1 MVPNPDADQWGPHQ
15 LLSMAARL
23 VQRRQDQALAEL
35 GLTHAAVIALQGLL
49 DGPLNQEQLAADI
62 KVRSQSIGRV
72 LSRLEGAGLVS
83 RASSSQDR
91 RHNEVSITE
100 AGRQALEAAR
110 KAEREA
116 LPPDVVGGTVLGREL
131 ARVISYFPV
140 RAKPGPDKP
149 RNAPADGAPDEGAA
163 DDGAPVEGASV
174 EGAPDE
180 AQTADAAGGAAKVS
194 SAAAGVSA
202 EAAPAEGAPP
212 SPAADAPAEP
222 DLRAVTAADGV
233 TAQHAT
239 PAAPDSRRTQ
249 KPHGKSDPAPA

>member
-49 DGPLNQEQLAADI
+49 DGPLNQEQLASDI

-72 LSRLEGAGLVS
+72 LSRLEAAGLVV
-83 RASSSQDR
+83 RESSSLDR

-110 KAEREA
+110 KAEQEA

-131 ARVISYFPV
+131 ARVISYFPG
-140 RAKPGPDKP
+140 RAKAGSAKPQDTSAGGEPGAGENVEGGPAVAG
-149 RNAPADGAPDEGAA
+149 APLEGVPDEGVQQGSGTDSSAEPA
-163 DDGAPVEGASV
+163 LQAPVAAEENAAQDAIP
-174 EGAPDE
+174 APQDR
-180 AQTADAAGGAAKVS
+180 
-194 SAAAGVSA
+194 AGVI
-202 EAAPAEGAPP
+202 P
-212 SPAADAPAEP
+212 
-222 DLRAVTAADGV
+222 
-233 TAQHAT
+233 
-239 PAAPDSRRTQ
+239 
-249 KPHGKSDPAPA
+249 KPHGKGDSAPV